1 MKNKF
6 SKLMFS
12 VVTALAF
19 TVSTAFAT
27 TVNITVNT
35 ANWGAEVSWDL
46 TDGSGT
52 ILASGSGY
60 GNYAT
65 SVTTITAPNGCYNM
79 NMYDSFGDGWNGGT
93 YSIADSASGQIYAT
107 GGLTGGAY
115 GTDVFGGG
123 LWDVLILT
131 LLTTTLMQLLMTEV
145 VLMLHLLL

>member
-60 GNYAT
+60 SNYAT

-79 NMYDSFGDGWNGGT
+79 NMYDSFGDSWNGCN
-93 YSIADSASGQIYAT
+93 IDIYENGSFVGNYT
-107 GGLTGGAY
+107 N
-115 GTDVFGGG
+115 
-123 LWDVLILT
+123 
-131 LLTTTLMQLLMTEV
+131 
-145 VLMLHLLL
+145 

>member
-35 ANWGAEVSWDL
+35 ANWGSEVSWDL
-46 TDGSGT
+46 TDGSGA

-65 SVTTITAPNGCYNM
+65 SVTTITAPDGCYNM
-79 NMYDSFGDGWNGGT
+79 NMYDSYGDGWNGGT
-93 YSIADSASGQIYAT
+93 YSITDSVQGR
-107 GGLTGGAY
+107 
-115 GTDVFGGG
+115 FM
-123 LWDVLILT
+123 
-131 LLTTTLMQLLMTEV
+131 LLEV
-145 VLMLHLLL
+145 

>member
-93 YSIADSASGQIYAT
+93 YI
-107 GGLTGGAY
+107 
-115 GTDVFGGG
+115 F
-123 LWDVLILT
+123 
-131 LLTTTLMQLLMTEV
+131 
-145 VLMLHLLL
+145 